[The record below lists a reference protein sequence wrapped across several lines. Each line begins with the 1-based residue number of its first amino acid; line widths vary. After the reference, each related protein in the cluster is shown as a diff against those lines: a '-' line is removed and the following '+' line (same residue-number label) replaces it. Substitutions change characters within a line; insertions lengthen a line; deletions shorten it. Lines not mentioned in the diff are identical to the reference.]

1 MRNWEGRMDRTLGYL
16 GLGRLGVL
24 GSAADRL
31 GDAQAMAQRSAG
43 STGQPPDRRE
53 SPRMTYDLRR
63 KTSATIAARL
73 AAGVAAVTLTLT
85 GNAAFGEI
93 LGLVNYETKSAD
105 SLKSLKRPIAPPAR
119 KEGLAVIDLEPGS
132 KTFGRV
138 VKDIELPGDTVAH
151 HIFYNRD
158 QSKAYITALG
168 RPELRVIQMAD
179 PNLGVKVV
187 AIPDC
192 QVGEDVVFSEDNRT
206 WYVTCMGSDAVI
218 VGDAVT
224 DTPVRTIK
232 VPLKYPHG
240 IAIHN
245 GIDRV
250 LVTSTVRASDLG
262 DPGEAVGVLEAS
274 TGRWLGEI
282 KVSTKPSP
290 AKAAPVEILF
300 VPGSNPPVAY
310 VTNMYEGTLAALT
323 WNPGTKTF
331 TFSQAFDFSPMKMG
345 VPLEMYLTPDGRTMY
360 VTTAK
365 PGHLHVFDLSANAAA
380 PVHKKAIA
388 AAEGAHHVAFT
399 RDWKYAFVQNALL
412 NLPGMSDGS
421 ITVVDLQRG
430 EVVASV
436 ETFKE
441 SGHTPNSIVLLPK
454 WNHLAGH

>member
-1 MRNWEGRMDRTLGYL
+1 VT
-16 GLGRLGVL
+16 
-24 GSAADRL
+24 
-31 GDAQAMAQRSAG
+31 
-43 STGQPPDRRE
+43 
-53 SPRMTYDLRR
+53 
-63 KTSATIAARL
+63 L
-73 AAGVAAVTLTLT
+73 AAWLAAAVMAAAFTLT
-85 GNAAFGEI
+85 GEPAVGEI
-93 LGLVNYETKSAD
+93 LGLVNYETKSAE
-105 SLKSLKRPIAPPAR
+105 SLKALKRPIAPPAR

-132 KTFGRV
+132 TSFGQV

-168 RPELRVIQMAD
+168 RPELRIIAMAD
-179 PNLGVKVV
+179 PDLAVKVV

-192 QVGEDVVFSEDNRT
+192 QVGEDVVFSDDNRT

-224 DTPVRTIK
+224 DKPLRTIK
-232 VPLKYPHG
+232 LPLKYPHG

-245 GIDRV
+245 GIDRI
-250 LVTSTVRASDLG
+250 LVTSTVRPSDLG
-262 DPGEAVGVLEAS
+262 DPGEAVGVIEAS
-274 TGRWLGEI
+274 TGRWLGTVR
-282 KVSTKPSP
+282 VSTKPAP

-323 WNPGTKTF
+323 WNPATKAF
-331 TFSQAFDFSPMKMG
+331 TFSSAFDFGPLKMG
-345 VPLEMYLTPDGRTMY
+345 VPLEMYFAPDARTMY

-365 PGHLHVFDLSANAAA
+365 PGHLHVFDLAANPAA

-399 RDWKYAFVQNALL
+399 RDWRYAFVQNALL

-421 ITVVDLQRG
+421 ITIVDLRRG

-436 ETFKE
+436 ETLKE
-441 SGHTPNSIVLLPK
+441 SGHNPNSIVLLPK
-454 WNHLAGH
+454 WNDLAGH